1 MPRKVVTQKEAAPVY
16 KCLCCGCTKKETEFY
31 RSPYSK
37 TWKQSNQRV
46 LFCKNCLEQLFHD
59 ESEQYGVE
67 TAFVIALARL
77 DLPYYRNLYVSMVE
91 KYGACN
97 IGSYA
102 RLMNGTQYRDVSWV
116 NTIVDGELER
126 TINEVREQREG
137 RWGKSDKNNMYAVI
151 SMVGYDP
158 FADLGL
164 TENDRKYCFNVMA
177 GYCAI
182 PGIDEDGHKL
192 ESAVQITL
200 SRLQCKQIDDM
211 IFKESSL
218 KNPNIKTLD
227 TLSATKKG
235 LLDTINRIAKDN
247 NLSSAYNSSSSPGQ
261 NTLSKKMKE
270 LAADDFKAIQVNV
283 FDIQTCAAMK
293 QIADLSNQSILEQL
307 SLESSDYIEMIK
319 EQREMLGKITAER
332 DELKEENRNLKNK
345 LNDSGGDM

>member
-1 MPRKVVTQKEAAPVY
+1 M
-16 KCLCCGCTKKETEFY
+16 
-31 RSPYSK
+31 
-37 TWKQSNQRV
+37 
-46 LFCKNCLEQLFHD
+46 
-59 ESEQYGVE
+59 
-67 TAFVIALARL
+67 
-77 DLPYYRNLYVSMVE
+77 
-91 KYGACN
+91 
-97 IGSYA
+97 
-102 RLMNGTQYRDVSWV
+102 
-116 NTIVDGELER
+116 
-126 TINEVREQREG
+126 
-137 RWGKSDKNNMYAVI
+137 
-151 SMVGYDP
+151 
-158 FADLGL
+158 
-164 TENDRKYCFNVMA
+164 
-177 GYCAI
+177 
-182 PGIDEDGHKL
+182 
-192 ESAVQITL
+192 
-200 SRLQCKQIDDM
+200 
-211 IFKESSL
+211 

-247 NLSSAYNSSSSPGQ
+247 NLSSAYNSSSSSGQ